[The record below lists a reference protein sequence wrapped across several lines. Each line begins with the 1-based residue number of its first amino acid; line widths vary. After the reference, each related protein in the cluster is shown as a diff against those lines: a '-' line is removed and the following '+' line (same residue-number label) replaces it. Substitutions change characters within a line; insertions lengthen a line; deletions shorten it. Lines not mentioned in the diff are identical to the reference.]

1 MVNGDFRSF
10 FSPEGVVIVGA
21 RRSMGFGFGIP
32 AFLKKNGWGDRTFLV
47 NPSGGEIDGMKA
59 YQKIADVPGPVDLAI
74 VIVPANAIAGA
85 LTQIAERGI
94 RHVIIESAGFAE
106 TGEKGRILQEE
117 IRELAARLGLRVIGP
132 NCVGVINT
140 ENRFA
145 SVELLEE
152 SLTPGPLSIIAQSG
166 VFGNILLDFLFQR
179 GIYVSKAI
187 TLGNRIDVNECDM
200 LDYLYDDPATKVI
213 AIYLEGAA
221 DGERLH
227 RTLARVTK
235 KKPVIILKSGRTSE
249 GKQATA
255 SHTGSLSGEDEIYNG
270 IFAQTATVRAESL
283 PQLIDFA
290 KVFTTQP
297 LPQGNRLGVVTSSG
311 SMGALATDVAVA
323 GGLSLEPLSETTVR
337 QVRDIA
343 PDWMNVKNPLDL
355 GPSGLFNQLTPMLIN
370 DPLVDMALLIIAVP
384 YSYIKVIK
392 QMGIKLADAFGELN
406 EVRAKLAAPKPFV
419 ITVVGHADFVDEIS
433 GIAGDE
439 IPVFTSPE
447 AAAAALAG
455 LWKYTK
461 NAGKTKT

>member
-1 MVNGDFRSF
+1 
-10 FSPEGVVIVGA
+10 
-21 RRSMGFGFGIP
+21 MGFGFGIP

-47 NPSGGEIDGMKA
+47 NPSGGEIGGMKA
-59 YQKIADVPGPVDLAI
+59 YQKIAAVPGPVDLAI

-152 SLTPGPLSIIAQSG
+152 SLTPGPLSVIAQSG

-221 DGERLH
+221 DGARLH
-227 RTLARVTK
+227 RTLARV
-235 KKPVIILKSGRTSE
+235 
-249 GKQATA
+249 
-255 SHTGSLSGEDEIYNG
+255 
-270 IFAQTATVRAESL
+270 AE
-283 PQLIDFA
+283 
-290 KVFTTQP
+290 
-297 LPQGNRLGVVTSSG
+297 
-311 SMGALATDVAVA
+311 
-323 GGLSLEPLSETTVR
+323 
-337 QVRDIA
+337 
-343 PDWMNVKNPLDL
+343 
-355 GPSGLFNQLTPMLIN
+355 
-370 DPLVDMALLIIAVP
+370 
-384 YSYIKVIK
+384 
-392 QMGIKLADAFGELN
+392 
-406 EVRAKLAAPKPFV
+406 
-419 ITVVGHADFVDEIS
+419 
-433 GIAGDE
+433 
-439 IPVFTSPE
+439 
-447 AAAAALAG
+447 
-455 LWKYTK
+455 
-461 NAGKTKT
+461 